1 MAIEGI
7 KSTVMTTQQQTQPV
21 RKAEPMAVES
31 NAAIPQDS
39 SQQAAINVSA
49 RRDNYDQRRDGDE
62 NDSYKRDPNKKDE
75 GKELQEVSAEK
86 VKDAISEINKKIA
99 PTQTECSF
107 KYHEKT
113 HRISITVK
121 DKETDKV
128 IREIPPEKTLDMI
141 AKTLELAGILVD
153 EKR

>member
-7 KSTVMTTQQQTQPV
+7 KSTVMTAQQSQPV
-21 RKAEPMAVES
+21 RKAEPVS
-31 NAAIPQDS
+31 VDGTPIVPQDS
-39 SQQAAINVSA
+39 SQQAAISVSA
-49 RRDNYDQRRDGDE
+49 RRDGYDQKRDGNE
-62 NDSYKRDPNKKDE
+62 KDPNKKDE
-75 GKELQEVSAEK
+75 GKELKEVSPDK
-86 VKDAISEINKKIA
+86 VKDALSEINKKIA

>member
-7 KSTVMTTQQQTQPV
+7 KGAVMSSQQQSQPI
-21 RKAEPMAVES
+21 RKAEPVSVES
-31 NAAIPQDS
+31 SQVIPQDS

-49 RRDNYDQRRDGDE
+49 RRDNYDQKKDGNE
-62 NDSYKRDPNKKDE
+62 KDPNKKDE
-75 GKELQEVSAEK
+75 GKELKDVSPEK
-86 VKDAISEINKKIA
+86 VKDALSEINKKIA

-141 AKTLELAGILVD
+141 AKTLELAGLLVD

>member
-21 RKAEPMAVES
+21 RKVEPMAVES

-49 RRDNYDQRRDGDE
+49 RRDSYDQKKDG
-62 NDSYKRDPNKKDE
+62 NDDPYKRDSNKKDE
-75 GKELQEVSAEK
+75 GKELQEVSPDK
-86 VKDAISEINKKIA
+86 VKDALSEINKKIA

-141 AKTLELAGILVD
+141 AKTLELAGLLVD

>member
-7 KSTVMTTQQQTQPV
+7 KSTVMTSQQQSQPI
-21 RKAEPMAVES
+21 RKAEPVS
-31 NAAIPQDS
+31 VDSSQVIPQDS

-49 RRDNYDQRRDGDE
+49 RRDSYDQKKDGNE
-62 NDSYKRDPNKKDE
+62 KRDPNKKDE
-75 GKELQEVSAEK
+75 GKELQEVSPEK
-86 VKDAISEINKKIA
+86 VKDALSEINKKIA

-141 AKTLELAGILVD
+141 AKTLELAGLLVD

>member
-7 KSTVMTTQQQTQPV
+7 KSTVMSSQQQTQPV
-21 RKAEPMAVES
+21 RKAEPVAVES

>member
-7 KSTVMTTQQQTQPV
+7 KSTVMSTQQSQPI
-21 RKAEPMAVES
+21 RKAEPISVES
-31 NAAIPQDS
+31 SAFVPQDS

-49 RRDNYDQRRDGDE
+49 RRDNYDQRKDGGDK
-62 NDSYKRDPNKKDE
+62 DPYKRDPNKKDD
-75 GKELQEVSAEK
+75 GKELQEVSPEK
-86 VKDAISEINKKIA
+86 VKDALSEINKKIA

-141 AKTLELAGILVD
+141 AKTLELAGLLVD

>member
-7 KSTVMTTQQQTQPV
+7 KGAVMSSQQQSQPI
-21 RKAEPMAVES
+21 RKAEPVSVES
-31 NAAIPQDS
+31 SQVIPQDS
-39 SQQAAINVSA
+39 SRQAAINVSA
-49 RRDNYDQRRDGDE
+49 RRDDYDQKKNGNE
-62 NDSYKRDPNKKDE
+62 KDSNKKDE
-75 GKELQEVSAEK
+75 GKELKDVSPEK
-86 VKDAISEINKKIA
+86 VKDALSEINKKIA

-141 AKTLELAGILVD
+141 AKTLELAGLLVD

>member
-7 KSTVMTTQQQTQPV
+7 KSTVMSSQQQTQPV
-21 RKAEPMAVES
+21 RKAESVAVES

>member
-7 KSTVMTTQQQTQPV
+7 KSTVMSTQQQSQPV
-21 RKAEPMAVES
+21 RKAEPVSVES
-31 NAAIPQDS
+31 STAIPQDS

-49 RRDNYDQRRDGDE
+49 RRDNYDQRKEGEDKDP
-62 NDSYKRDPNKKDE
+62 YKRDPNKKDE
-75 GKELQEVSAEK
+75 GKDLKEVSPEK
-86 VKDAISEINKKIA
+86 VQDALSEINKKIA

-128 IREIPPEKTLDMI
+128 IREIPPEKTLDML

>member
-1 MAIEGI
+1 M
-7 KSTVMTTQQQTQPV
+7 SSQQQTQPV
-21 RKAEPMAVES
+21 RKAEPVAVES

>member
-7 KSTVMTTQQQTQPV
+7 KSTVMTSQQSSQPI
-21 RKAEPMAVES
+21 RKAEQVVVEN

-49 RRDNYDQRRDGDE
+49 RRDNYDQKREGDE
-62 NDSYKRDPNKKDE
+62 KGSYKKDPNKKDE
-75 GKELQEVSAEK
+75 GKELQEVSADK

>member
-7 KSTVMTTQQQTQPV
+7 KSTVMSSQQTSQPI
-21 RKAEPMAVES
+21 RKAEPVSVES
-31 NAAIPQDS
+31 TQVIPQDS

-49 RRDNYDQRRDGDE
+49 RHDNYDQKKDGNE
-62 NDSYKRDPNKKDE
+62 RRDPNKKDD

-86 VKDAISEINKKIA
+86 VHDALAEINKKIA

>member
-7 KSTVMTTQQQTQPV
+7 KSTVMTQQQTQPV
-21 RKAEPMAVES
+21 RKAEPVAVES

-49 RRDNYDQRRDGDE
+49 RRDNYDQRKEGD
-62 NDSYKRDPNKKDE
+62 DKDQYKRDPNKKDE
-75 GKELQEVSAEK
+75 GKDLQEVSAEK
-86 VKDAISEINKKIA
+86 VKDALSEINKKIA

>member
-7 KSTVMTTQQQTQPV
+7 KSTVMSSQQTSQPI
-21 RKAEPMAVES
+21 RKAEPVSVES
-31 NAAIPQDS
+31 AQAIPQDS

-49 RRDNYDQRRDGDE
+49 RRDNYDQKKDGD
-62 NDSYKRDPNKKDE
+62 DKDPYKKDPNKKDE
-75 GKELQEVSAEK
+75 GKELQEVSPEK
-86 VKDAISEINKKIA
+86 VKDALSEINKKIA

-141 AKTLELAGILVD
+141 AKTLELAGLLVD

>member
-7 KSTVMTTQQQTQPV
+7 KSTVMSSQQSQPV
-21 RKAEPMAVES
+21 RKAEPVS
-31 NAAIPQDS
+31 VDSTQVIPQDS

-49 RRDNYDQRRDGDE
+49 RLDNYDQKRDGDE
-62 NDSYKRDPNKKDE
+62 KDPYKRDPNKKDE
-75 GKELQEVSAEK
+75 GKELQEVSPEK
-86 VKDAISEINKKIA
+86 VQDALSEINKKIA

-128 IREIPPEKTLDMI
+128 IREIPPEKTLDML

>member
-7 KSTVMTTQQQTQPV
+7 KGAVMTQQQQPI
-21 RKAEPMAVES
+21 RKAEPVSVDSTAV
-31 NAAIPQDS
+31 IPQDN
-39 SQQAAINVSA
+39 SQQAAINVSS
-49 RRDNYDQRRDGDE
+49 RKDGYDQKKDGNE
-62 NDSYKRDPNKKDE
+62 KRDPNKKDD

-86 VKDAISEINKKIA
+86 VHEALSEINKKIA

-141 AKTLELAGILVD
+141 AKTLELAGLLVD

>member
-7 KSTVMTTQQQTQPV
+7 KSTVMSSQQTTQPV
-21 RKAEPMAVES
+21 RKAEPVVAES
-31 NAAIPQDS
+31 STVAPQDS
-39 SQQAAINVSA
+39 VSQAAINVSA
-49 RRDNYDQRRDGDE
+49 RRDNYDQRKEGDDK
-62 NDSYKRDPNKKDE
+62 DSRKRDE
-75 GKELQEVSAEK
+75 GKDLQDVSPDK

-99 PTQTECSF
+99 PTHTECQF

-121 DKETDKV
+121 DKDTDKV

>member
-7 KSTVMTTQQQTQPV
+7 KGAVMSSQQQSQPI
-21 RKAEPMAVES
+21 RKAEPVSVES
-31 NAAIPQDS
+31 SQVIPQDS
-39 SQQAAINVSA
+39 SRQAAINVSA
-49 RRDNYDQRRDGDE
+49 RRDNYDQKKNGNE
-62 NDSYKRDPNKKDE
+62 KDSNKKDE
-75 GKELQEVSAEK
+75 GKELKDVSPEK
-86 VKDAISEINKKIA
+86 VKDALSEINKKIA

-141 AKTLELAGILVD
+141 AKTLELAGLLVD

>member
-7 KSTVMTTQQQTQPV
+7 KGTVMSSQQTSQPV
-21 RKAEPMAVES
+21 RKAEPVSVES
-31 NAAIPQDS
+31 TTAIPQDS

-49 RRDNYDQRRDGDE
+49 RHDNYDQKKDGNE
-62 NDSYKRDPNKKDE
+62 RRDPNKKDD

-86 VKDAISEINKKIA
+86 VHDALAEINKKIA

>member
-7 KSTVMTTQQQTQPV
+7 KSTVMTQQQTQPV
-21 RKAEPMAVES
+21 RKAEPVAVES

-49 RRDNYDQRRDGDE
+49 RRDNYEQRREGD
-62 NDSYKRDPNKKDE
+62 DKDQYKRDPNKKDE
-75 GKELQEVSAEK
+75 GKDLQEVSAEK
-86 VKDAISEINKKIA
+86 VKDALSEINKKIA

-128 IREIPPEKTLDMI
+128 IREIPPEKTLDML

>member
-7 KSTVMTTQQQTQPV
+7 KSTVMSSQQSQPI
-21 RKAEPMAVES
+21 RKAEPVSVES
-31 NAAIPQDS
+31 TQVIPQDS

-49 RRDNYDQRRDGDE
+49 RRDSYDQRRDGDE
-62 NDSYKRDPNKKDE
+62 KRDLNKKDE
-75 GKELQEVSAEK
+75 GKELQEVSPEK
-86 VKDAISEINKKIA
+86 VKDALSEINKKIA

-141 AKTLELAGILVD
+141 AKTLELAGLLVD

>member
-7 KSTVMTTQQQTQPV
+7 KSTVMSSQQTSQPV
-21 RKAEPMAVES
+21 RRAEPVAVES

-49 RRDNYDQRRDGDE
+49 RRDNYDQKRDGDE
-62 NDSYKRDPNKKDE
+62 KDPYKRDPNKKDE

>member
-7 KSTVMTTQQQTQPV
+7 KSTVMSSQQTSQPI
-21 RKAEPMAVES
+21 RKAEPVSTES
-31 NAAIPQDS
+31 TQVIPQDS

-49 RRDNYDQRRDGDE
+49 RRDSYDQKKDG
-62 NDSYKRDPNKKDE
+62 NDDPYKRDSNKKDD
-75 GKELQEVSAEK
+75 GKELQEVSPDK
-86 VKDAISEINKKIA
+86 VKDALSEINKKIA

-141 AKTLELAGILVD
+141 AKTLELAGLLVD

>member
-7 KSTVMTTQQQTQPV
+7 KSTVISSQQSSQPV
-21 RKAEPMAVES
+21 RKAEPVSVES
-31 NAAIPQDS
+31 STAIPQDS

-49 RRDNYDQRRDGDE
+49 RKDNYDQGKE
-62 NDSYKRDPNKKDE
+62 GSEKRDPNKRDE
-75 GKELQEVSAEK
+75 GKELKDVSPEK
-86 VKDAISEINKKIA
+86 VRDALSEINKKIA
-99 PTQTECSF
+99 PTMTECSF

-141 AKTLELAGILVD
+141 AKTLELAGLLVD

>member
-7 KSTVMTTQQQTQPV
+7 KSTVMTSQQTSQPI
-21 RKAEPMAVES
+21 RKAEPVS
-31 NAAIPQDS
+31 VDNTQVIPQES

-49 RRDNYDQRRDGDE
+49 RRDNYDQKKDG
-62 NDSYKRDPNKKDE
+62 NDKDPYKKDPNKKDE
-75 GKELQEVSAEK
+75 GKELQDVSPEK
-86 VKDAISEINKKIA
+86 VKDALSEINKKIA

-141 AKTLELAGILVD
+141 AKTLELAGLLVD

>member
-62 NDSYKRDPNKKDE
+62 NDPYKRDPNKKDE

>member
-7 KSTVMTTQQQTQPV
+7 KSTVMSSQQQTQPV
-21 RKAEPMAVES
+21 RKAEPVAVES

-49 RRDNYDQRRDGDE
+49 RHDNYNQKKDGNEQDP
-62 NDSYKRDPNKKDE
+62 YKRDPNKKDE

-141 AKTLELAGILVD
+141 AKTLELAGLLVD